1 MNVRKKLNMSFS
13 VIIGLMIASV
23 IITLINLASIR
34 EQSELALGSRVQQLQ
49 LAEEVQKGIFQQ
61 GLYAR
66 AVILNNNEKTMQ
78 ELKDSAK
85 ILDEDILEI
94 KGLLISKE
102 MKESWAKMNESNDL
116 FNGQLEELIKAVEND
131 NLKEA
136 SRIVNEK
143 LTITNGAILTEAKTM
158 IDYQNKKLGEAR
170 AATNDAIAFTR
181 MVAIISVVVSILIG
195 IFLMM
200 MIKRTITRPLQQVTT
215 AVEIVSNGD
224 LSQED
229 INYKSKDEIGIL
241 TTGVNTMKENLRR
254 LIQNIQSNAEHLSAA
269 AEELSASTE
278 EVTATNEN
286 ISSQVATTSKV
297 TEGSAKAANESAIA
311 TDETAQGVHRIA
323 EAVQTLNHASTNARG
338 ISTNGVSILGQ
349 AKSQM
354 DVISNSTSL
363 VNQLVDKLAK
373 QTEEI
378 EKITGV
384 ITDITDQTNLLALN
398 ASIEAA
404 RAGEHGKGFAVVAE
418 EVSKLAD
425 QSKESANLIVALTQ
439 EIKADTKNVEKA
451 VENSLVSVQDGVQI
465 IVDAGTSFATISEA
479 INTMTSQIEDV
490 SATAEQLSAGAEQ
503 VSASVQEISSGT
515 QQTAGSIEVIVNAMG
530 EQISTM
536 VQVSEVAQDLSL
548 SAQRLNEEISSFKV

>member
-1 MNVRKKLNMSFS
+1 MNVGKKLNMAFS

-23 IITLINLASIR
+23 VITLINLASIR

-181 MVAIISVVVSILIG
+181 MVAIISVIVSILIG

-200 MIKRTITRPLQQVTT
+200 MIKRTITRPLQQVTK

-241 TTGVNTMKENLRR
+241 TTGVNMMKENLRR

-323 EAVQTLNHASTNARG
+323 EAVQTLNLASTNARG

-451 VENSLVSVQDGVQI
+451 VENSLISVQDGVQI

>member
-49 LAEEVQKGIFQQ
+49 LAEKVQKGIFQQ

-116 FNGQLEELIKAVEND
+116 FNGQLEEFIKAVEND

-170 AATNDAIAFTR
+170 AATNDAIAFTK
-181 MVAIISVVVSILIG
+181 MIAIISVVVSILIG

-200 MIKRTITRPLQQVTT
+200 MIKRTITRPLQQVTK

-229 INYKSKDEIGIL
+229 INHKSKDEIGIL

-297 TEGSAKAANESAIA
+297 TEGSTKAANESAIA

>member
-1 MNVRKKLNMSFS
+1 MNVRKKLNMAFS

-143 LTITNGAILTEAKTM
+143 LTITNGAILTEAKMM

-170 AATNDAIAFTR
+170 AATNDAIAFTK
-181 MVAIISVVVSILIG
+181 MIAIISVVVSILIG

-200 MIKRTITRPLQQVTT
+200 MIKRTITRPLQQVTK

-241 TTGVNTMKENLRR
+241 TTSVNTMKENLRR

-384 ITDITDQTNLLALN
+384 ITEITDQTNLLALN

-503 VSASVQEISSGT
+503 VSASVKEISSGT

>member
-1 MNVRKKLNMSFS
+1 MNVGKKLNMAFS

-23 IITLINLASIR
+23 VITLINLASIR

-181 MVAIISVVVSILIG
+181 MVAIISVIVSILIG

-200 MIKRTITRPLQQVTT
+200 MIKRTITRPLQQVTK

-241 TTGVNTMKENLRR
+241 TTGVNMMKENLRR

-323 EAVQTLNHASTNARG
+323 EAVQTLNLASTNARG

-465 IVDAGTSFATISEA
+465 IVDAGTSFATISES

-515 QQTAGSIEVIVNAMG
+515 QQTAGSIEVIVNAMD

>member
-1 MNVRKKLNMSFS
+1 MNVGKKLNMAFS

-23 IITLINLASIR
+23 VITLINLASIR

-181 MVAIISVVVSILIG
+181 MVAIISVIVSILIG

-200 MIKRTITRPLQQVTT
+200 MIKRTITRPLQQVTK

-241 TTGVNTMKENLRR
+241 TTGVNMMKENLRR

-323 EAVQTLNHASTNARG
+323 EAVQTLNLASTNARG

-451 VENSLVSVQDGVQI
+451 VENSLISVQDGVQI

-530 EQISTM
+530 EQTSTM

>member
-1 MNVRKKLNMSFS
+1 MNVRKKLNMAFS

-102 MKESWAKMNESNDL
+102 MKESWAKMNESNNL

-200 MIKRTITRPLQQVTT
+200 MIKRTITRPLQQVTK

-241 TTGVNTMKENLRR
+241 TKGVNTMKENLRR

-384 ITDITDQTNLLALN
+384 ITEITDQTNLLALN

>member
-49 LAEEVQKGIFQQ
+49 LAEKVQKGIFQQ

-116 FNGQLEELIKAVEND
+116 FNGQLEEFIKAVEND

-170 AATNDAIAFTR
+170 AATNDAIAFTK
-181 MVAIISVVVSILIG
+181 MIAIISVVVSILIG

-200 MIKRTITRPLQQVTT
+200 MIKRTITRPLQQVTK

-229 INYKSKDEIGIL
+229 INHKSKDEIGIL

-297 TEGSAKAANESAIA
+297 TEGSTKAANESAIA

-354 DVISNSTSL
+354 DIISNSTSL

-503 VSASVQEISSGT
+503 VSASVKEISSGT

>member
-1 MNVRKKLNMSFS
+1 MAFS

-23 IITLINLASIR
+23 VITLINLASIR

-181 MVAIISVVVSILIG
+181 MVAIISVIVSILIG

-200 MIKRTITRPLQQVTT
+200 MIKRTITRPLQQVTK

-241 TTGVNTMKENLRR
+241 TTGVNMMKENLRR

-323 EAVQTLNHASTNARG
+323 EAVQTLNLASTNARG

-465 IVDAGTSFATISEA
+465 IVDAGTSFATISES

>member
-1 MNVRKKLNMSFS
+1 MNVRKKLNMAFS

-143 LTITNGAILTEAKTM
+143 LTITNGAILTEAKMM

-170 AATNDAIAFTR
+170 AATNDAIAFTK
-181 MVAIISVVVSILIG
+181 MIAIISVVVSILIG

-200 MIKRTITRPLQQVTT
+200 MIKRTITRPLQQVTK

-241 TTGVNTMKENLRR
+241 TTSVNTMKENLRR

>member
-158 IDYQNKKLGEAR
+158 IDYQNKKLEEAR
-170 AATNDAIAFTR
+170 AATNDAIAFTK
-181 MVAIISVVVSILIG
+181 MIAIISVVVSILIG

-200 MIKRTITRPLQQVTT
+200 MIKRTITRPLQQVTK

>member
-1 MNVRKKLNMSFS
+1 MNVGKKLNMAFS

-23 IITLINLASIR
+23 VITLINLASIR

-94 KGLLISKE
+94 KDLLISKE

>member
-116 FNGQLEELIKAVEND
+116 FNGQLEEFIKAVEND

-181 MVAIISVVVSILIG
+181 MVAIINVVVSILIG

-200 MIKRTITRPLQQVTT
+200 MIKRTITRPLQQVTK

-229 INYKSKDEIGIL
+229 INHKSKDEIGIL

-297 TEGSAKAANESAIA
+297 TEGSTKAANESAIA

-384 ITDITDQTNLLALN
+384 ITEITDQTNLLALN

>member
-1 MNVRKKLNMSFS
+1 MNVRKKLNMAFS

-102 MKESWAKMNESNDL
+102 MKESWAKMNESNNL

-200 MIKRTITRPLQQVTT
+200 MIKRTITRPLQQVTK

-241 TTGVNTMKENLRR
+241 TTSVNTMKENLRR

>member
-1 MNVRKKLNMSFS
+1 
-13 VIIGLMIASV
+13 MIASV

-49 LAEEVQKGIFQQ
+49 LAEKVQKGIFQQ

-116 FNGQLEELIKAVEND
+116 FNGQLEEFIKAVEND

-170 AATNDAIAFTR
+170 AATNDAIAFTK
-181 MVAIISVVVSILIG
+181 MIAIISVVVSILIG

-200 MIKRTITRPLQQVTT
+200 MIKRTITRPLQQVTK

-229 INYKSKDEIGIL
+229 INHKSKDEIGIL

-297 TEGSAKAANESAIA
+297 TEGSTKAANESAIA

>member
-1 MNVRKKLNMSFS
+1 MNVRKKLNMAFS

-143 LTITNGAILTEAKTM
+143 LTITNGAILTEAKMM

-170 AATNDAIAFTR
+170 AATNDAIAFTK
-181 MVAIISVVVSILIG
+181 MIAIISVVVSILIG

-200 MIKRTITRPLQQVTT
+200 MIKRTITRPLQQVTK

-241 TTGVNTMKENLRR
+241 TTSVNTMKENLRR

-384 ITDITDQTNLLALN
+384 ITEITDQTNLLALN

-439 EIKADTKNVEKA
+439 EIKVDTKNVEKA

>member
-1 MNVRKKLNMSFS
+1 MNVRKKLNMAFS

-102 MKESWAKMNESNDL
+102 MKESWAKMNESNNL

-170 AATNDAIAFTR
+170 AATNDAIAFTK
-181 MVAIISVVVSILIG
+181 MIAIISVVVSILIG

-200 MIKRTITRPLQQVTT
+200 MIKRTITRPLQQVTK

-384 ITDITDQTNLLALN
+384 ITEITDQTNLLALN

>member
-1 MNVRKKLNMSFS
+1 MNVRKKLNMAFS

-102 MKESWAKMNESNDL
+102 MKESWAKMNESNNL

-143 LTITNGAILTEAKTM
+143 LTITNGAILTEAKMM

-170 AATNDAIAFTR
+170 AATNDAIAFTK
-181 MVAIISVVVSILIG
+181 MIAIISVVVSILIG

-200 MIKRTITRPLQQVTT
+200 MIKRTITRPLQQVTK

-241 TTGVNTMKENLRR
+241 TTSVNTMKENLRR

-384 ITDITDQTNLLALN
+384 ITEITDQTNLLALN

>member
-1 MNVRKKLNMSFS
+1 MNVRKKLNMAFS

-102 MKESWAKMNESNDL
+102 MKESWAKMNESNNL

-170 AATNDAIAFTR
+170 AATNDAIAFTK
-181 MVAIISVVVSILIG
+181 MIAIISVVVSILIG

-200 MIKRTITRPLQQVTT
+200 MIKRTITRPLQQVTK

-229 INYKSKDEIGIL
+229 INHKSKDEIGIL
-241 TTGVNTMKENLRR
+241 TAGVNTMKENLRR

-384 ITDITDQTNLLALN
+384 ITEITDQTNLLALN

>member
-1 MNVRKKLNMSFS
+1 MNVRKKLNMAFS

-102 MKESWAKMNESNDL
+102 MKESWAKMNESNNL

-200 MIKRTITRPLQQVTT
+200 MIKRTITRPLQQVTK

-241 TTGVNTMKENLRR
+241 TTSVNTMKENLRR

-384 ITDITDQTNLLALN
+384 ITEITDQTNLLALN

>member
-1 MNVRKKLNMSFS
+1 MNVRKKLNMAFS

-49 LAEEVQKGIFQQ
+49 LAEKVQKGIFQQ

-116 FNGQLEELIKAVEND
+116 FNGQLEEFIKAVEND

-170 AATNDAIAFTR
+170 AATNDAIAFTK
-181 MVAIISVVVSILIG
+181 MIAIISVVVSILIG

-200 MIKRTITRPLQQVTT
+200 MIKRTITRPLQQVTK

-229 INYKSKDEIGIL
+229 INHKSKDEIGIL

-297 TEGSAKAANESAIA
+297 TEGSTKAANESAIA

>member
-1 MNVRKKLNMSFS
+1 
-13 VIIGLMIASV
+13 MIASV

-49 LAEEVQKGIFQQ
+49 LAEKVQKGIFQQ

-116 FNGQLEELIKAVEND
+116 FNGQLEEFIKAVEND

-170 AATNDAIAFTR
+170 AATNDAIAFTK
-181 MVAIISVVVSILIG
+181 MIAIISVVVSILIG

-465 IVDAGTSFATISEA
+465 IVDAGISFATISEA

-503 VSASVQEISSGT
+503 VSASVKEISSGT

>member
-1 MNVRKKLNMSFS
+1 MNVRKKLNMAFS

-102 MKESWAKMNESNDL
+102 MKESWAKMNESNNL

-200 MIKRTITRPLQQVTT
+200 MIKRTITRPLQQVTK

-241 TTGVNTMKENLRR
+241 TKGVNTMKENLRR

-338 ISTNGVSILGQ
+338 ISTNGVSILEQ

-384 ITDITDQTNLLALN
+384 ITEITDQTNLLALN

>member
-1 MNVRKKLNMSFS
+1 MNVRKKLNMAFS

-102 MKESWAKMNESNDL
+102 MKESWAKMNESNNL

-170 AATNDAIAFTR
+170 AATNDAIAFTK
-181 MVAIISVVVSILIG
+181 MIAIISVVVSILIG

-200 MIKRTITRPLQQVTT
+200 MIKRTITRPLQQVTK

-297 TEGSAKAANESAIA
+297 TEGSTKAANESAIA

-384 ITDITDQTNLLALN
+384 ITEITDQTNLLALN

>member
-1 MNVRKKLNMSFS
+1 
-13 VIIGLMIASV
+13 MIASV
-23 IITLINLASIR
+23 VITLINLASIR

-181 MVAIISVVVSILIG
+181 MVAIISVIVSILIG

-200 MIKRTITRPLQQVTT
+200 MIKRTITRPLQQVTK

-241 TTGVNTMKENLRR
+241 TTGVNMMKENLRR

-323 EAVQTLNHASTNARG
+323 EAVQTLNLASTNARG

-465 IVDAGTSFATISEA
+465 IVDAGTSFATISES

-515 QQTAGSIEVIVNAMG
+515 QQTAGSIEVIVNAMD

>member
-1 MNVRKKLNMSFS
+1 MKVGKKLNLAFYA
-13 VIIGLMIASV
+13 IIGLMVASV

-34 EQSELALGSRVQQLQ
+34 EQSELALGSRMHQLQ
-49 LAEEVQKGIFQQ
+49 LAEEVRAGIFQQ

-66 AVILNNNEKTMQ
+66 AIILDDNEKMQ
-78 ELKDSAK
+78 QGLIDSAK
-85 ILDEDILEI
+85 SVDDHIEEI
-94 KGLLISKE
+94 QGFLISQQ
-102 MKESWAKMNESNDL
+102 MKDSWKRMNDSNAL
-116 FNGQLEELIKAVEND
+116 FNGQLEGLVEAVEKND
-131 NLKEA
+131 LSEAARVVNKELA
-136 SRIVNEK
+136 VTNEE
-143 LTITNGAILTEAKTM
+143 ILAETEIM
-158 IDYQNKKLGEAR
+158 INYQNKKLAEAK
-170 AATNDAIAFTR
+170 AETENAITMTR
-181 MVAIISVVVSILIG
+181 IAAIISVMIGLIIG
-195 IFLMM
+195 IFLIMM
-200 MIKRTITRPLQQVTT
+200 VKRTITRPLQQVTE
-215 AVEIVSNGD
+215 AVEIISNGD
-224 LSQED
+224 LSHENILYQ
-229 INYKSKDEIGIL
+229 SKDEIGVL
-241 TTGVNTMKENLRR
+241 SNGVNTMKENLRR
-254 LIQNIQSNAEHLSAA
+254 LIQNIQVNAEHLSSA

-286 ISSQVATTSKV
+286 ITSQVANTSKV

-323 EAVQTLNHASTNARG
+323 EAVQTLNHASTNASS

-354 DVISNSTSL
+354 DVISDSTSL
-363 VNQLVDKLAK
+363 VNQLVDKLTK

-404 RAGEHGKGFAVVAE
+404 RAGEHGKGFAVVAQ

-425 QSKESANLIVALTQ
+425 QSKESANLIVSLTQ

-465 IVDAGTSFATISEA
+465 IVDAGTSFTTISKA
-479 INTMTSQIEDV
+479 IDTMTSQIEDV

-503 VSASVQEISSGT
+503 VSASVHEISSGT
-515 QQTAGSIEVIVNAMG
+515 QQTAGSIDVIVNAMG

-536 VQVSEVAQDLSL
+536 IQVSEVAQDLSL
-548 SAQRLNEEISSFKV
+548 SAQRLHEEISSFKV

>member
-1 MNVRKKLNMSFS
+1 MNVRKKLNMAFS

-200 MIKRTITRPLQQVTT
+200 MIKRTITRPLQQVTK

-241 TTGVNTMKENLRR
+241 TTSVNTMKENLRR

>member
-1 MNVRKKLNMSFS
+1 MNVGKKLNMAFS

-23 IITLINLASIR
+23 VITLINLASIR

-102 MKESWAKMNESNDL
+102 MKESWGKMNESNDL

-181 MVAIISVVVSILIG
+181 MVAIISVIVSILIG

-200 MIKRTITRPLQQVTT
+200 MIKRTITRPLQQVTK

-241 TTGVNTMKENLRR
+241 TTGVNMMKENLRR

-323 EAVQTLNHASTNARG
+323 EAVQTLNLASTNARG

-465 IVDAGTSFATISEA
+465 IVDAGTSFATISES

-515 QQTAGSIEVIVNAMG
+515 QQTAGSIEVIVNAMD

>member
-1 MNVRKKLNMSFS
+1 MNVRKKLNMAFS

-170 AATNDAIAFTR
+170 AATNDAIAFTK
-181 MVAIISVVVSILIG
+181 MIAIISVVVSILIG

-200 MIKRTITRPLQQVTT
+200 MIKRTITRPLQQVTK

-241 TTGVNTMKENLRR
+241 TTSVNTMKENLRR

-384 ITDITDQTNLLALN
+384 ITDITEQTNLLALN

-536 VQVSEVAQDLSL
+536 VQVSEVAQDLGL

>member
-1 MNVRKKLNMSFS
+1 
-13 VIIGLMIASV
+13 MIASV

-49 LAEEVQKGIFQQ
+49 LAEKVQKGIFQQ

-116 FNGQLEELIKAVEND
+116 FNGQLEEFIKAVEND

-170 AATNDAIAFTR
+170 AATNDAIAFTK
-181 MVAIISVVVSILIG
+181 MIAIISVVVSILIG

-200 MIKRTITRPLQQVTT
+200 MIKRTITRPLQQVTK

-229 INYKSKDEIGIL
+229 INHKSKDEIGIL

-503 VSASVQEISSGT
+503 VSASVKEISSGT

>member
-1 MNVRKKLNMSFS
+1 
-13 VIIGLMIASV
+13 MIASV

-49 LAEEVQKGIFQQ
+49 LAEKVQKGIFQQ

-116 FNGQLEELIKAVEND
+116 FNGQLEEFIKAVEND

-170 AATNDAIAFTR
+170 AATNDAIAFTK
-181 MVAIISVVVSILIG
+181 MIAIISVVVSILIG

-200 MIKRTITRPLQQVTT
+200 MIKRTITRPLQQVTK

-229 INYKSKDEIGIL
+229 INHKSKDEIGIL

-297 TEGSAKAANESAIA
+297 TEGSTKAANESAIA

-503 VSASVQEISSGT
+503 VSASVKEIFSGT

>member
-49 LAEEVQKGIFQQ
+49 LAEKVQKGIFQQ

-170 AATNDAIAFTR
+170 AATNDAIAFTK
-181 MVAIISVVVSILIG
+181 MIAIISVVVSILIG

-229 INYKSKDEIGIL
+229 INHKSKDEIGIL

-363 VNQLVDKLAK
+363 VNQLVDKLTK

>member
-1 MNVRKKLNMSFS
+1 MNVGKKLNMAFS

-23 IITLINLASIR
+23 VITLINLASIR

-143 LTITNGAILTEAKTM
+143 LTITNGAILTETKTM

-269 AEELSASTE
+269 AEE
-278 EVTATNEN
+278 VTATNEN

-323 EAVQTLNHASTNARG
+323 EAVQTLNLASTNARG

>member
-1 MNVRKKLNMSFS
+1 MNVGKKLNMAFS

-102 MKESWAKMNESNDL
+102 MKESWGKMNESNDL

-241 TTGVNTMKENLRR
+241 TTGVNMMKENLRR

-323 EAVQTLNHASTNARG
+323 EAVQTLNLASTNARG

>member
-1 MNVRKKLNMSFS
+1 MNVGKKLNMAFS

-23 IITLINLASIR
+23 VITLINLASIR

-116 FNGQLEELIKAVEND
+116 FNGQLEELIKTVEND

-170 AATNDAIAFTR
+170 AATNDAIAFTK
-181 MVAIISVVVSILIG
+181 MIAIISVVVSILIG

>member
-1 MNVRKKLNMSFS
+1 MNVGKKLNMAFS

-23 IITLINLASIR
+23 VITLINLASIR

>member
-1 MNVRKKLNMSFS
+1 MNVRKKLNMAFS

-49 LAEEVQKGIFQQ
+49 LAEKVQKGIFQQ

-116 FNGQLEELIKAVEND
+116 FNGQLEEFIKAVEND

-143 LTITNGAILTEAKTM
+143 LTITNGAILTEAKMM

-170 AATNDAIAFTR
+170 AATNDAIAFTK
-181 MVAIISVVVSILIG
+181 MIAIISVVVSILIG

-200 MIKRTITRPLQQVTT
+200 MIKRTITRPLQQVTK

-241 TTGVNTMKENLRR
+241 TTSVNTMKENLRR

-384 ITDITDQTNLLALN
+384 ITEITDQTNLLALN

>member
-1 MNVRKKLNMSFS
+1 MNVRKKLNMAFS

-116 FNGQLEELIKAVEND
+116 FNGQLEEFIKAVEND

-143 LTITNGAILTEAKTM
+143 LTITNGAILTEAKMM

-170 AATNDAIAFTR
+170 AATNDAIAFTK
-181 MVAIISVVVSILIG
+181 MIAIISVVVSILIG

-200 MIKRTITRPLQQVTT
+200 MIKRTITRPLQQVTK

-241 TTGVNTMKENLRR
+241 TTSVNTMKENLRR

-338 ISTNGVSILGQ
+338 ISTNGVSILEQ

-384 ITDITDQTNLLALN
+384 ITEITDQTNLLALN

>member
-1 MNVRKKLNMSFS
+1 MNVRKKLNMAFS

-200 MIKRTITRPLQQVTT
+200 MIKRTITRPLQQVTK